1 MLRLPSVMA
10 NDDAQTDN
18 HLVEVSTTNMLSH
31 RSCPSTAFYSAFG
44 VTIVLGVS
52 VLAALFPT
60 IVCSQTYSMS
70 SGTHHSLA
78 PLSPANA
85 GNVVLLQT
93 LSDHTDRV
101 WTAAFSPD
109 GKLLASCGQDGN
121 VLVRKVDSLSKST
134 KMGGFAGWVVGLAF
148 SPDGH
153 LLANGGANGF
163 SGVAGP
169 IGLWNITADTL
180 ERTLLGHTGGVWSLD
195 FQESTGI
202 LASASF
208 DHTVKLWN
216 PQTGALLRTL
226 VGHTAQ
232 VLSLDFNPHQN
243 LLASSGIDYSI
254 RIWNTQTGATVF
266 ILRGHTGNIGYVKF
280 SPDGLTVA
288 SSADDGTVRLWNVA
302 DSSQIWSCAAGQG
315 WVNCVNFSSD
325 GNLMVSCGHDGSV
338 VLRDPTTGVSLKRL
352 SGHLAPVL
360 RGAFNPE
367 GTLLATASWDGTVR
381 LWGVLSDV
389 DSDGVPDDS
398 DNCPTKYNPT
408 QLDSD
413 HDGIGDACCC
423 IGTTGN
429 VDCDP
434 LNGVDIS
441 DLTALIDNLY
451 ITFTPLCCG
460 EEANVDG
467 SSDGNVDISDL
478 TALIDNLY
486 ISFTPLGN
494 CATPPVL
501 TTTAASAITLSTAQS
516 GGYIISDGGSTVT
529 ARGVCWSTSQ
539 APTVADSRTTDGTGI
554 GSFTS
559 YISGLTGNT
568 RYYTRAYATN
578 STGIG
583 YGDTISFI
591 THDFGTVTDID
602 GNVYQT
608 VKIGNQRWMA
618 ANLKVTHYRNG
629 DEIPNVSGSTAW
641 AGLAAGAYCDYGN
654 DANNVSVYGRFY
666 NWFAVNDSRSIA
678 PEGWHVASDDEWKQ
692 MEIYL
697 GMSQAAADSFPAW
710 RGDDQGGKLKEIGTT
725 HWNNPNAGATNE
737 TGLTGLP
744 GGSRGNDGF
753 FGYLRQYA
761 HYWCSTESN
770 VANAWSRSLGYD
782 QSAVGRYVYDK
793 QGGFSVLC
801 VKD

>member
-1 MLRLPSVMA
+1 
-10 NDDAQTDN
+10 
-18 HLVEVSTTNMLSH
+18 
-31 RSCPSTAFYSAFG
+31 
-44 VTIVLGVS
+44 
-52 VLAALFPT
+52 
-60 IVCSQTYSMS
+60 
-70 SGTHHSLA
+70 
-78 PLSPANA
+78 
-85 GNVVLLQT
+85 
-93 LSDHTDRV
+93 
-101 WTAAFSPD
+101 
-109 GKLLASCGQDGN
+109 
-121 VLVRKVDSLSKST
+121 
-134 KMGGFAGWVVGLAF
+134 MGGFAGWVVGLAF

-153 LLANGGANGF
+153 FLANGGANGF
-163 SGVAGP
+163 SGSAGP
-169 IGLWNITADTL
+169 IELWNVATDTH

-216 PQTGALLRTL
+216 PETGALLRTL

-232 VLSLDFNPHQN
+232 VLSLDFNPHQD
-243 LLASSGIDYSI
+243 LLASSGIDYTI
-254 RIWNTQTGATVF
+254 RIWNTQTGATASVL
-266 ILRGHTGNIGYVKF
+266 IGHTGNIGYVKF

-302 DSSQIWSCAAGQG
+302 GGNQIWSRAAGQA

-338 VLRDPTTGVSLKRL
+338 VLRDPTTGASLKRL
-352 SGHLAPVL
+352 PGHLAPVL

-367 GTLLATASWDGTVR
+367 GTLLATASWDGTIR

-423 IGTTGN
+423 VGTTGN

-434 LNGVDIS
+434 QNGVDIS
-441 DLTALIDNLY
+441 DLTVLIDNLY
-451 ITFTPLCCG
+451 ITFTPLCC
-460 EEANVDG
+460 EEKANVDG
-467 SSDGNVDISDL
+467 SSDGKVDISDL

-486 ISFTPLGN
+486 ISFAPLRN
-494 CATPPVL
+494 CPTPPVL
-501 TTTAASAITLSTAQS
+501 TTTAASAITLTTAQS
-516 GGYIISDGGSTVT
+516 GGYITSDGGSTVT
-529 ARGVCWSTSQ
+529 ARGVCWSIGP
-539 APTVADSRTTDGTGI
+539 APTVADSKTTDGAGI

-559 YISGLTGNT
+559 YISGLTGNI

-578 STGIG
+578 NAGIG
-583 YGDTISFI
+583 YGDTMSFT

-602 GNVYQT
+602 GNIYQT
-608 VKIGNQRWMA
+608 VKIGSQWWMA
-618 ANLKVTHYRNG
+618 SNLKVTRYRNG
-629 DEIPNVSGSTAW
+629 DEIPKVSGSTAW
-641 AGLAAGAYCDYGN
+641 AALATGAYCDYGN
-654 DANNVSVYGRFY
+654 DANNVAVYGRFY

-710 RGDDQGGKLKEIGTT
+710 RGDDQGGRLKEIGTT
-725 HWNNPNAGATNE
+725 HWTNPNTGATNE

-753 FGYLRQYA
+753 FAYMRQYA

-782 QSAVGRYVYDK
+782 QSAIGRYMYYK